1 MEDVIAV
8 RHSSARPSH
17 GTQRLLRAA
26 ATGKQARLKL
36 RRKLRADEAFRA
48 IMADCLGAASAQAGV
63 LRAGRSVEALHH
75 LRVALRRLEV
85 MLGAFGKAFA
95 QDWFA
100 DLRSRTKAISAKL
113 SPARDLD
120 VFLNDLWPAATAP
133 FKDGRGGGDF
143 AALRRDAEALRDQAW
158 AGVEACLASEDF
170 SHLLDDVAA
179 LSRSRLPM
187 GGEEK
192 LKTVARGLLKTAA
205 KRVRIR
211 GRKARGLEE
220 RELHRLRIALKKLR
234 YVAQVFSPLYKKSK
248 ARSYLAA
255 LKRLQEELGHLNDI
269 AHARATIAELLRVG
283 LSAEIGYSAG
293 MFAGHYAAGRGAHAK
308 KAMKRYRDFKD
319 MKRFWVSRK

>member
-1 MEDVIAV
+1 MEDQITI
-8 RHSSARPSH
+8 HSSARPSH

-26 ATGKQARLKL
+26 ATGKQARVKL
-36 RRKLRADEAFRA
+36 RRKLRADEAFRV
-48 IMADCLGAASAQAGV
+48 ILADCLGAASAQAGV

-75 LRVALRRLEV
+75 LRVALRRQEV

-120 VFLNDLWPAATAP
+120 VFLGDLWPAATAP

-143 AALRRDAEALRDQAW
+143 TVLRRDAEALRDEAW
-158 AGVEACLASEDF
+158 VGVEACLASEDF

-187 GGEEK
+187 GGEKK

-205 KRVRIR
+205 KRVRQR
-211 GRKARGLEE
+211 GRKARGLGE
-220 RELHRLRIALKKLR
+220 RELHRLRISLKKLR
-234 YVAQVFSPLYKKSK
+234 YVAQAFAPLYKKK
-248 ARSYLAA
+248 QARSYLGA
-255 LKRLQEELGHLNDI
+255 LKRLQAELGHLNDI
-269 AHARATIAELLRVG
+269 AHARACIAELLRVG
-283 LSAEIGYSAG
+283 MGAEIGYSAG
-293 MFAGHYAAGRGAHAK
+293 LFAGHYAAGRDAHAR
-308 KAMKRYRDFKD
+308 KAMKRYRDFKG
-319 MKRFWVSRK
+319 MKRFWA